1 MKDLIRKILRESTKI
16 SSDAPDWVKKFHELS
31 REERIEDIKKRKKE
45 LERMIPKIVEFFK
58 SKFGQDLVDL
68 VVKEKGV
75 HYGSESHSDNKILL
89 DFRFSDKIPDVR
101 KLKHEVFR
109 DLRSFFNLDIEY
121 YGLPLD
127 LEFHKA
133 TWEKF

>member
-45 LERMIPKIVEFFK
+45 LERIIPKIVEFFK

-101 KLKHEVFR
+101 KLKQEVFR